1 MTFIVTYRDKSGAK
15 REMAL
20 EAASRAECVA
30 ACRSRGV
37 SPIAI
42 RESDG
47 SDTLMRRLQSQTI
60 GSRNNADPVR
70 SANGSCQV
78 GTGCLR
84 RYAVPVVLA
93 VLVVLVGAAGL
104 WWWLHRTT
112 QEDDRPITPH
122 KHVAVKDV
130 PPATMK
136 RSTVPDRDVKL
147 QPSAQHVPQFKG
159 TSNDIIPTNG
169 WWRGLKVVS
178 DVVTTNDLTGT
189 IFERWQTEDGRF
201 HSNQRSLPPI
211 FESGSDQI
219 LAMMLGSQEPGPLPP
234 MPIGPQL
241 DEDFRKSLSKPII
254 INDSDTLEVKTL
266 KRIVM
271 EAREEMKRLMDQGQT
286 PSQIL
291 MEHERLAGENFKVRA
306 DAMKELTDIE
316 KSGDYE
322 GAVKYAQTVNGV
334 LRKMGIE
341 ELPMPLDEEAKAA
354 EKEARRTRNRN
365 KAGASQ

>member
-1 MTFIVTYRDKSGAK
+1 
-15 REMAL
+15 
-20 EAASRAECVA
+20 
-30 ACRSRGV
+30 
-37 SPIAI
+37 
-42 RESDG
+42 
-47 SDTLMRRLQSQTI
+47 
-60 GSRNNADPVR
+60 
-70 SANGSCQV
+70 
-78 GTGCLR
+78 
-84 RYAVPVVLA
+84 
-93 VLVVLVGAAGL
+93 
-104 WWWLHRTT
+104 
-112 QEDDRPITPH
+112 
-122 KHVAVKDV
+122 
-130 PPATMK
+130 
-136 RSTVPDRDVKL
+136 
-147 QPSAQHVPQFKG
+147 
-159 TSNDIIPTNG
+159 
-169 WWRGLKVVS
+169 
-178 DVVTTNDLTGT
+178 
-189 IFERWQTEDGRF
+189 
-201 HSNQRSLPPI
+201 
-211 FESGSDQI
+211 
-219 LAMMLGSQEPGPLPP
+219 